1 MSDLGGNMILF
12 RVVLISIVFIFLS
25 CAVSSG
31 GMNEIPEYGHLEKTS
46 DLKEADREFIKM
58 AREQYGDSASC
69 VYAQYGWNSIRNHQ
83 ARVAIRRFNQ
93 SWLLDSTSYKPYWGF
108 AVALGILGKYEESIH
123 YYEIALKRGGDEKI
137 IIPEYALVLWKN
149 SLRSSNS
156 VQKKKAEELMNGE
169 INKGND
175 KASCIYAYALTLER
189 RNDDACRAIK
199 KCPDDLDGIST
210 KLKCQ

>member
-1 MSDLGGNMILF
+1 VINGGNVILS
-12 RVVLISIVFIFLS
+12 RAILISTVFIFFG
-25 CAVSSG
+25 CAASSG

-46 DLKEADREFIKM
+46 DLKEADQKFIRM
-58 AREQYGDSASC
+58 AREQYGDSASYI
-69 VYAQYGWNSIRNHQ
+69 YAQYGWNCIRNRQ

-93 SWLLDSTSYKPYWGF
+93 SWLLDSTNYKPYWGF
-108 AVALGILGKYEESIH
+108 AVALGKLGKYEESIH
-123 YYEIALKRGGDEKI
+123 YYEIALKKGGDEKI
-137 IIPEYALVLWKN
+137 IIPEYALALWEY

-156 VQKKKAEELMNGE
+156 VQKKKAEELLNGE

-189 RNDDACRAIK
+189 RNGDACRAIK
-199 KCPDDLDGIST
+199 KCPDDLDGISA